1 MGSRGLWAWGVL
13 AAFVGAVVAQVK
25 APVKAKPVRVASTP
39 EEAVRFVAEARK
51 ADDLA
56 GVLAQVA
63 EPNRS
68 ALEWRERAAQAYDA
82 FQAALTKK
90 FGDPPFGHFDLRK
103 LGSSATWTQSLVVV
117 KKKAAG
123 DGPVELTVWETNKVF
138 KGVME
143 MKWTALK
150 AGKGWKLLLPV
161 NLRPAGEPVRKKGAD
176 GKEVEVIETVSED
189 AISPRMP
196 AFVKEAMPRYL
207 ALMQQLTKEVE
218 DGKYKTRQDAEQA
231 SRKAGDAFFKKHPEP
246 ETKKSPK

>member
-1 MGSRGLWAWGVL
+1 MGSRGLWTIGAL
-13 AAFVGAVVAQVK
+13 AIFVVAAAGQVK

-51 ADDLA
+51 ADDMA

-90 FGDPPFGHFDLRK
+90 FGAPPFGQFDLSK
-103 LGSSATWTQSLVVV
+103 LGSSMTWSRSLVVV
-117 KKKAAG
+117 KKKAAE
-123 DGPVELTVWETNKVF
+123 DGQVGLTVWETNKVF

-143 MKWTALK
+143 MKWTAVK

-161 NLRPAGEPVRKKGAD
+161 NLRPAGEPVRKKRTD
-176 GKEVEVIETVSED
+176 GKEVEVIEMVSED

-196 AFVKEAMPRYL
+196 AFVKEAMPKYL
-207 ALMQQLTKEVE
+207 SLMQQMTKEVE
-218 DGKYKTRQDAEQA
+218 DGKYKTRQEAEQA

-246 ETKKSPK
+246 ETKKSAK